1 MLKEG
6 NLEDWRLKMLEEEE
20 KPWYEKQSNEEFV
33 ELLVLR
39 VKSPGD
45 LCVMP
50 KNLREEVGKI
60 QQEVSQSRGASLTS
74 LYLGQLVAA
83 PRKTEGWGRAKVVE
97 IKEKRVKVFF
107 VDLGEQRSVREEDLR
122 ELTQDLA
129 RKPPTILRTGL
140 VNISPPSKGNLHN
153 VHEIH
158 SHIHVSCMLGVWS
171 KETCRRLKTLVQDAM
186 DYKGGSIQGKLVQV
200 GSLSWPLLDL
210 KATDYRYQVVHINA
224 VLEERGDQDLSSSSL
239 TNLSN
244 VTDGNSNKGPAV
256 EGVTEVSKFVTSTNA
271 GSRGRKDAAPRSN
284 LSPLTG
290 ELDKMLGLVE
300 QIKQTAWQRLREGER
315 GHRLAVAVLQ
325 HCLSSLELPQESAAL
340 TEVTTWKDADSGGWV
355 PVEANMAPLVLQ
367 ERQVSKPPK
376 PERAKTD
383 VEVTHCN
390 LKSGERDEKVK
401 IHLLRFEP
409 GGERWCSSKE
419 LSYLLPH
426 WGGRDLVNKM
436 LKVKRIE
443 MVEKLIKKQE
453 QPKVF
458 ATLAEWGVRGV
469 NIGEEELVFYRL
481 QDLPVIMK
489 AFRLNGLKEVLV
501 ELENI
506 IKGD

>member
-1 MLKEG
+1 MHLQNGSLPVLKDFSGKGGPVQTIRNFRGDQSGHLEILEG
-6 NLEDWRLKMLEEEE
+6 TSRDTLTFSESINLPADT
-20 KPWYEKQSNEEFV
+20 F
-33 ELLVLR
+33 
-39 VKSPGD
+39 
-45 LCVMP
+45 
-50 KNLREEVGKI
+50 
-60 QQEVSQSRGASLTS
+60 RGGTS
-74 LYLGQLVAA
+74 
-83 PRKTEGWGRAKVVE
+83 E
-97 IKEKRVKVFF
+97 IKH
-107 VDLGEQRSVREEDLR
+107 
-122 ELTQDLA
+122 
-129 RKPPTILRTGL
+129 P
-140 VNISPPSKGNLHN
+140 

-158 SHIHVSCMLGVWS
+158 SHIHISCMLGVWS

-186 DYKGGSIQGKLVQV
+186 DYKGGSFQGKLVQV

-244 VTDGNSNKGPAV
+244 VTEGNSNKGPAV

-271 GSRGRKDAAPRSN
+271 GSRGKKDAAPRSN

-290 ELDKMLGLVE
+290 ELDKMLRLVE
-300 QIKQTAWQRLREGER
+300 QIKQTAWQRIREGER

-340 TEVTTWKDADSGGWV
+340 REDTTWKDADSGGWD
-355 PVEANMAPLVLQ
+355 PVDLAVAVAPLVLQ
-367 ERQVSKPPK
+367 ERQVSKPN
-376 PERAKTD
+376 PESAKTD

-419 LSYLLPH
+419 LSNLLPH